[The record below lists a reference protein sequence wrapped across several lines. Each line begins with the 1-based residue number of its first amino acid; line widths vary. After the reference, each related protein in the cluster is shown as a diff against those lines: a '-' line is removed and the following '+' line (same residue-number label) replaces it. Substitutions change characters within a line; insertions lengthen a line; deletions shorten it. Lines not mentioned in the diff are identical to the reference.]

1 MFEITKIN
9 GYEDLKRIAAQ
20 SNNEW
25 RGAIFRHIPTKV
37 LRYIEFNE
45 NVLQSYIDR
54 RSDIELLLIV
64 SSSKVIPL
72 EDVDLERFCEVFL
85 AEARQRKV

>member
-1 MFEITKIN
+1 MFEITKIK
-9 GYEDLKRIAAQ
+9 GYADLKRLAAE

-25 RGAIFRHIPTKV
+25 RGAIFRHLPTKG
-37 LRYIEFNE
+37 LRYIEFNL
-45 NVLQSYIDR
+45 NVLQSYMDR
-54 RSDIELLLIV
+54 RSDIELLLII

-85 AEARQRKV
+85 AEARQRKI

>member
-9 GYEDLKRIAAQ
+9 GYEDLKGIAAQ

-25 RGAIFRHIPTKV
+25 RGAIFRHIPTKA

-45 NVLQSYIDR
+45 NVLQSYMNR

-64 SSSKVIPL
+64 SSSKVISL

-85 AEARQRKV
+85 AEARQRKI